1 MRSASKK
8 PRLRT
13 KGNGMSQPR
22 FPSDKSV
29 EVTVV
34 LKAYRDQTAIFG
46 PNAKPGFEINH
57 QVGDNHQD
65 AVVAVAEILNQF
77 SSGFA
82 AGGVP
87 EYAKAF
93 REALADLMT
102 KHWPDAKQTDLP
114 VSLQAIPGHPATR
127 DR

>member
-1 MRSASKK
+1 MRSVSKK

-13 KGNGMSQPR
+13 KGNGMSEPR

-34 LKAYRDQTAIFG
+34 LKAYRDQAAIFG
-46 PNAKPGFEINH
+46 PNAKPGFEVNH

-82 AGGVP
+82 AGEVP
-87 EYAKAF
+87 TEAF
-93 REALADLMT
+93 RDALADLMA
-102 KHWPDAKQTDLP
+102 KHWPDAKHADLP
-114 VSLQAIPGHPATR
+114 ASL
-127 DR
+127 